1 MRHSIVLTCQ
11 QHSTAVMSHGLVQV
25 QWAGRGQGRCQE
37 LPFTSPGYNGLPLPA
52 GRVFQILKNWPER
65 RVKAICLTDGE
76 RVGALGDLG
85 VQVSDIGLG
94 WIRW

>member
-1 MRHSIVLTCQ
+1 MPSILLG
-11 QHSTAVMSHGLVQV
+11 SDA
-25 QWAGRGQGRCQE
+25 
-37 LPFTSPGYNGLPLPA
+37 LPLPA

-85 VQVSDIGLG
+85 VQVSGLEVVHMHHFAVSG
-94 WIRW
+94 APQSCLHPCSVPRPHRGHSTREFSSKTSP

>member
-1 MRHSIVLTCQ
+1 M
-11 QHSTAVMSHGLVQV
+11 AVTSPDPVQV
-25 QWAGRGQGRCQE
+25 QWAGKGQGRCQGLSSAE
-37 LPFTSPGYNGLPLPA
+37 LACEGLPLPA

-85 VQVSDIGLG
+85 VQVSVWGKLLHMHHCAG
-94 WIRW
+94 RWGIV

>member
-1 MRHSIVLTCQ
+1 MPLIL
-11 QHSTAVMSHGLVQV
+11 L
-25 QWAGRGQGRCQE
+25 GRDA
-37 LPFTSPGYNGLPLPA
+37 LPLPA

-85 VQVSDIGLG
+85 VQVSGLEMVHMHHFAVSG
-94 WIRW
+94 APHFCLHPCSVPRPHRGHSTRGFSSKSSP